1 LSYLTLVLRSKV
13 VKSKILQHYVWC
25 GRRSYYCFGR
35 FIGTCFRTL
44 FQLGRPSLTPAPIAI
59 LSNHLSTRNREDA
72 DWLNSIVSGHSWVRR
87 FAFDRIDDIPGIL
100 SKCADAGIGTL
111 AIDGG
116 DGTAGLVFSGLLNDS
131 PYKTLPA
138 LALLPSGKTN
148 MTAQA
153 WSLNGNRQ
161 TALDHLI
168 HKHKDGSLDGNI
180 HSRAIIT
187 LDDGEATPSR
197 HGAFFGGAD
206 VVEGILYCRRA
217 VYPLGLP
224 NVISHSAAVFILLWR
239 ALVAGQNTDA
249 LSVRFDGSDIGEE
262 GRFFVVLVT
271 TMDRMLLGV
280 QPAPVN
286 GKGPLHY
293 ISLRAGPGPV
303 LSTIPS
309 LVRRRISPSQART
322 VQRTNSVTLKSSGQ
336 YTLDGELYTMRP
348 DQPLTL
354 SSHQN
359 MRFIRW

>member
-1 LSYLTLVLRSKV
+1 
-13 VKSKILQHYVWC
+13 
-25 GRRSYYCFGR
+25 
-35 FIGTCFRTL
+35 
-44 FQLGRPSLTPAPIAI
+44 
-59 LSNHLSTRNREDA
+59 
-72 DWLNSIVSGHSWVRR
+72 
-87 FAFDRIDDIPGIL
+87 
-100 SKCADAGIGTL
+100 
-111 AIDGG
+111 
-116 DGTAGLVFSGLLNDS
+116 
-131 PYKTLPA
+131 
-138 LALLPSGKTN
+138 
-148 MTAQA
+148 
-153 WSLNGNRQ
+153 
-161 TALDHLI
+161 
-168 HKHKDGSLDGNI
+168 
-180 HSRAIIT
+180 
-187 LDDGEATPSR
+187 
-197 HGAFFGGAD
+197 
-206 VVEGILYCRRA
+206 
-217 VYPLGLP
+217 
-224 NVISHSAAVFILLWR
+224 
-239 ALVAGQNTDA
+239 
-249 LSVRFDGSDIGEE
+249 LSVRFDGSDMGEE